1 MNTLMNEKIMPVI
14 MKFINSKPVLALK
27 DGFVYAMPLMIAGS
41 IFLLLA
47 EFPIKQVTDFFASVG
62 LKEVLNQAYACSF
75 NIMALIA
82 VIGIAYTYA
91 DNEGYA
97 PLPAGAIALSSF
109 LLLQPGDIVSQ
120 TGEQVSVIL
129 KAWCAGQGMV
139 CAIIIGNLV
148 GFIYCLLIKK
158 GITIKMP
165 NGVPAGIV
173 NSFNAL
179 IPAVV
184 IIFLMTAL
192 YAILQLGFDTTFFE
206 LIYGTIQTPLQ
217 GLSDSLWGIIAVA
230 FLVPLLWWF
239 GVHGASIV
247 TGVMTGLWMA
257 NTAANQV
264 ILDSGKALTLENG
277 AHIVTQ
283 QFYDQF
289 ICVTGSGITIGL
301 VVYMLFRAKSKQYK
315 ELGKISIV
323 PALFNVNEPVL
334 FGTPIVLN
342 PLLMVPFIAIPVLTA
357 IIEYFAIAS
366 GLCPLYTGVLAPW
379 TTPVIISGFIIG
391 GWRTA
396 LLQAVIVVLSVIGY
410 YPFIKKIDQLA
421 FEKEEAMQNNVEE
434 NVL

>member
-1 MNTLMNEKIMPVI
+1 
-14 MKFINSKPVLALK
+14 
-27 DGFVYAMPLMIAGS
+27 
-41 IFLLLA
+41 
-47 EFPIKQVTDFFASVG
+47 
-62 LKEVLNQAYACSF
+62 
-75 NIMALIA
+75 
-82 VIGIAYTYA
+82 
-91 DNEGYA
+91 
-97 PLPAGAIALSSF
+97 
-109 LLLQPGDIVSQ
+109 
-120 TGEQVSVIL
+120 
-129 KAWCAGQGMV
+129 
-139 CAIIIGNLV
+139 
-148 GFIYCLLIKK
+148 
-158 GITIKMP
+158 MP

>member
-1 MNTLMNEKIMPVI
+1 MNVIMNEKIMPFI

-27 DGFVYAMPLMIAGS
+27 DGFVYAMPLMITGS

-47 EFPIKQVTDFFASVG
+47 EFPISQVTDFFEQVG
-62 LKEVLNQAYACSF
+62 LKEIFNQAYACSF
-75 NIMALIA
+75 NIMAVIA

-91 DNEGYA
+91 DNEGCA

-109 LLLQPGDIVSQ
+109 LLLQPGDIVNQ
-120 TGEQVSVIL
+120 AGEQVSVIL

-139 CAIIIGNLV
+139 CAIIIGIFV
-148 GFIYCLLIKK
+148 GFIYTLLLKK

-165 NGVPAGIV
+165 KGVPTGIV

-179 IPAVV
+179 IPAVA
-184 IIFLMTAL
+184 ITFLATIL
-192 YAILQLGFDTTFFE
+192 YAVLKLGFDTTFFE
-206 LIYGTIQTPLQ
+206 LIYATIQTPLQ

-230 FLVPLLWWF
+230 FLVPFLWWF

-257 NTAANQV
+257 NTAANQA

-301 VVYMLFRAKSKQYK
+301 VVYMLWRSKSKQYK
-315 ELGKISIV
+315 ELGKISII

-334 FGTPIVLN
+334 FGTPMVLN
-342 PLLMVPFIAIPVLTA
+342 PLLIIPFIGIPVLTA

-396 LLQAVIVVLSVIGY
+396 LLQAVIVILSAIGY
-410 YPFIKKIDQLA
+410 FPFIRKMDQMA
-421 FEKEEAMQNNVEE
+421 FEKEQAMQSTAEE
-434 NVL
+434 N